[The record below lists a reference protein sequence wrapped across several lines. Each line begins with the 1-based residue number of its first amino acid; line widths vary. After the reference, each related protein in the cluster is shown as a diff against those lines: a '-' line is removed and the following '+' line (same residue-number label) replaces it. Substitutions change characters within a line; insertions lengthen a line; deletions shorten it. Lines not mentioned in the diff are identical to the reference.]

1 VARRQLI
8 LPVVCTALLVL
19 VAGACDR
26 DDQTE
31 RLRPPTGEDVPA
43 GGDEIVDRPRGGTA
57 RVGVWANPDVAA
69 PTLGGAA
76 VRALVHGQLFAPEPD
91 GRWRPLLVEP
101 GSDRSPP
108 DRLTASFR
116 LRRGAAWSDGT
127 PMTADDLRR
136 TADARFVAGVDGP
149 APDGTITVRFTQPL
163 PGWRR
168 LWSHTASIAPPREG
182 AWGGPFVVASATS
195 GLETVLQRNPA
206 WVGGGPFLD
215 EVRLVLV
222 PDSTTARQLLE
233 RDELDVVMPPAATV
247 RTNQLE
253 SNGSRVERAR
263 PGGWLVWM
271 RLNRERLPGDV
282 RRSLVQSVDREAFV
296 ETLLGPEALLLHG
309 LAGPEDG
316 TWAGR
321 TAGDVTG
328 MRGKT
333 IDLAGTLEEPMTYL
347 LERSMQKRA
356 RTVGAQLELRTAEA
370 DRVERWVSEGTYDA
384 AIVMDI
390 DGPDI
395 CWRCRWESVDA
406 GLAAAAD
413 AGDAAAVSALQAK
426 LRDDDIVLPLWRP
439 VPVVAWR
446 GDLQG
451 VRANGFALSGAWNA
465 WEWWRGS
472 ADEG

>member
-1 VARRQLI
+1 
-8 LPVVCTALLVL
+8 
-19 VAGACDR
+19 
-26 DDQTE
+26 
-31 RLRPPTGEDVPA
+31 
-43 GGDEIVDRPRGGTA
+43 
-57 RVGVWANPDVAA
+57 
-69 PTLGGAA
+69 
-76 VRALVHGQLFAPEPD
+76 
-91 GRWRPLLVEP
+91 
-101 GSDRSPP
+101 
-108 DRLTASFR
+108 
-116 LRRGAAWSDGT
+116 
-127 PMTADDLRR
+127 
-136 TADARFVAGVDGP
+136 
-149 APDGTITVRFTQPL
+149 
-163 PGWRR
+163 
-168 LWSHTASIAPPREG
+168 
-182 AWGGPFVVASATS
+182 
-195 GLETVLQRNPA
+195 
-206 WVGGGPFLD
+206 
-215 EVRLVLV
+215 
-222 PDSTTARQLLE
+222 
-233 RDELDVVMPPAATV
+233 VMPPAATV